1 METLKL
7 KIRFEDRIGLVL
19 DVSAILFNYGLNI
32 VALQLTNRIMFL
44 EIDKHGPQTWLPLK
58 KDLESVP
65 YILSVEQ
72 VHYMPYQSR
81 ENQIE
86 AIINSMTSAETH
98 QHAFAGI
105 IGQSAALK
113 EAINLARQVA
123 PTDSAVM
130 LKGESGTGKELFAK
144 AIHQAS
150 KRRDKVFVPINC
162 AAIPEELLESELFGY
177 VEGAFTGAKKGGRV
191 GLFQFASGGT
201 IFLDEISDLS
211 LRLQVKLLRALQ
223 ESRIRPVGANEET
236 EVDCRVIAATNRNI
250 EEMVKKGLFRD
261 DLYYRLNV
269 IPIQIPPLRQ
279 RKEDIRLL
287 AENYLAKYHRRSGL
301 EKELEPEALE
311 KLVEYNWPGNVRELE
326 NVLERAVYLSA
337 GQNITARDI
346 IFDGAAEN
354 AMPGKDLE
362 SGWEHLKSATA
373 RAERELILSVLKS
386 QGGSMRRAAKVL
398 GVSHTTVANK
408 VKKYGIV
415 I

>member
-7 KIRFEDRIGLVL
+7 RIRFEDRIGLVM
-19 DVSAILFNYGLNI
+19 DVSAILFHYGLNI
-32 VALQLTNRIMFL
+32 VALQLMNNMMFL
-44 EIDKHGPQTWLPLK
+44 EIDKHGPETWSPLK

-72 VHYMPYQSR
+72 IHYMPYQSR

-86 AIINSMTSAETH
+86 AIINSMTPAEAP
-98 QHAFAGI
+98 QHAFSEI
-105 IGQSAALK
+105 IGQSPAIRG
-113 EAINLARQVA
+113 AINLARQVA
-123 PTDSAVM
+123 STDSAVM

-150 KRRDKVFVPINC
+150 KRREKVFVPINC
-162 AAIPEELLESELFGY
+162 AAIPENLLESELFGY
-177 VEGAFTGAKKGGRV
+177 MEGAFTGAKKGGRV

-201 IFLDEISDLS
+201 IFLDEISELS
-211 LRLQVKLLRALQ
+211 MRLQVKLLRVLQ
-223 ESRIRPVGANEET
+223 ESRIRPVGANEEIA
-236 EVDCRVIAATNRNI
+236 VDCRVIAATNRNI
-250 EEMVKKGLFRD
+250 EEMVQKGLFRD

-287 AENYLAKYHRRSGL
+287 AENHLAKYRQRSGL
-301 EKELEPEALE
+301 EKKLSPEALE
-311 KLVEYNWPGNVRELE
+311 KLIDYNWPGNVRELE
-326 NVLERAVYLSA
+326 NVLERALHLS
-337 GQNITARDI
+337 GGRSITARDV
-346 IFDGAAEN
+346 IFDSTV
-354 AMPGKDLE
+354 E
-362 SGWEHLKSATA
+362 SVIQSRDWEPEREHLKSAAA

-408 VKKYGIV
+408 VRKYGIV